1 MIYHLL
7 VLSDENDFFSR
18 ELHIDSQ
25 ASFLELNDFLIDN
38 LGYSRGEMTTF
49 HVSDGA
55 WNKGQ
60 EITLMDMGFSSDEDV
75 YLMDST
81 RLEDFIDG
89 KGDRLLFIFDLL
101 SERSLFI
108 EVLDVEFGTALGQ
121 INLIASK
128 GNAPKQ
134 TSTAEEA
141 ALRGDGSASAKSSI
155 LDDEDLF
162 ADDDA
167 IDLDELGEDWGY
179 DDEFSS
185 GGSYR

>member
-18 ELHIDSQ
+18 ELRIDSQ
-25 ASFLELNDFLIDN
+25 ASFLELNDFLIEN

-60 EITLMDMGFSSDEDV
+60 EVTLMDMGFSSDEDS
-75 YLMDST
+75 YLMDAT
-81 RLEDFIDG
+81 KLEDLIDS

-108 EVLDVEFGTALGQ
+108 EVLDVDFGTTLGQ
-121 INLIASK
+121 IHLVASK

-141 ALRGDGSASAKSSI
+141 ALRGDGSISNNNSI
-155 LDDEDLF
+155 LDDDDLF
-162 ADDDA
+162 ADNDA

-179 DDEFSS
+179 DDEFGS
-185 GGSYR
+185 GGYR